1 MKITMADIYTQS
13 HYITRETETGKR
25 LAYKDY
31 WKRLWSKK
39 RSSDSYEVEH
49 DVLQSLNIR

>member
-1 MKITMADIYTQS
+1 MKITMADIYSQS

-31 WKRLWSKK
+31 WKRHWSKK
-39 RSSDSYEVEH
+39 RSSDSYKVEH
-49 DVLQSLNIR
+49 EVLQSLNVR

>member
-31 WKRLWSKK
+31 WKRLWAKK

-49 DVLQSLNIR
+49 GVLQSLNAR

>member
-13 HYITRETETGKR
+13 RYITRETETGKR

-31 WKRLWSKK
+31 WKRLWAKK

-49 DVLQSLNIR
+49 DVLQSLNVR